1 MATVPKMKT
10 DEEIAEFWDT
20 HSLADYDEDLEVV
33 ENLEFVKPEKQIVS
47 VRLDR
52 KDIKTLKTIARKKGL
67 GHSTLARI
75 LIKEKLNELIP
86 VK

>member
-1 MATVPKMKT
+1 MAKVPKMKT

-20 HSLADYDEDLEVV
+20 HSAADYDEDLEVV
-33 ENLEFVKPEKQIVS
+33 NDIEFVKPEKQIVS

-52 KDIKTLKTIARKKGL
+52 KDIKTLKAIARRKGL

-75 LIKEKLNELIP
+75 LIKEKLSELVP

>member
-20 HSLADYDEDLEVV
+20 HSLADFDEDLEVV
-33 ENLEFVKPEKQIVS
+33 DNIEFIKPEKQIVS

-52 KDIKTLKTIARKKGL
+52 KDIKTLKAIARKKGL

-75 LIKEKLNELIP
+75 FIKEKLSELIP